1 MPGLFAEFQT
11 DPKLEQEG
19 VLFTYT
25 GGDGKPIFR
34 VKIARQGGRNKNYDK
49 VREEVTSPYRR
60 LKSLSDEMK
69 ETIAL
74 ECFAQGIIVKNS
86 WETYVPGEGETEGK
100 FVAGIETATGIKPA
114 TPETIVQVMRA
125 LPDLYGT
132 LLMEAMNADNYR
144 FVALE
149 QDAKN

>member
-1 MPGLFAEFQT
+1 MAGLFAEFQT

-25 GGDGKPIFR
+25 GGDGNPIFR

-86 WETYVPGEGETEGK
+86 WETYVPDEAK
-100 FVAGIETATGIKPA
+100 YVSGIETASGIKPA
-114 TPETIVQVMRA
+114 TPETIVQVMRD

>member
-1 MPGLFAEFQT
+1 MPGLFSEFKT

-34 VKIARQGGRNKNYDK
+34 VKIARQGGRNKLYDQ
-49 VREEVTSPYRR
+49 VRERITSPYRR
-60 LKSLSDEMK
+60 LKSLTDEMK

-74 ECFAQGIIVKNS
+74 ECFAEAIIVKNT
-86 WETYVPGEGETEGK
+86 WETYVPGTEGEEGK
-100 FVAGIETATGIKPA
+100 FVPGIETVFGVMPA
-114 TPETIVQVMRA
+114 TPETIVEVMRQ
-125 LPDLYGT
+125 LPDLYGV
-132 LLMEAMNADNYR
+132 LVMEAINADNYR
-144 FVALE
+144 AVELE